1 MAKPKIIIADSDKDY
16 VIPIQY
22 KFIEEF
28 FEKVDIEVITEE
40 SYFNQYFAEPK
51 KAEIL
56 IISEDLYDSSVLRHD
71 IGHIFLMTEQYTEEA
86 TAQLNVSHIYKYTS
100 IKEIFTEIIGKSQG
114 ALRVHANEKKEP
126 QIILVTSACGG
137 VGKTTVAL
145 GISSCLTKNYKKV
158 LYINADRLQH
168 FQHLLDNKT
177 PITALDVYAR
187 FTNRSTLI
195 FSEIKHIIRKEQFS
209 YIPPFKSS
217 LMSLGISYMVFSE
230 LAVAAKKSKE
240 FDYIVVDADIA
251 FDDFKAEL
259 LNVADKVIIVT
270 KQDMGAVYATNVMAS
285 NINGLNS
292 EKYLFVCNDFN
303 RNNANALV
311 SSEVSVKF
319 AVNEYVEHFSDYS
332 RMKPDDFSNEKGIQK
347 TAFLII

>member
-1 MAKPKIIIADSDKDY
+1 MAKPKIIIADSDRDY

-22 KFIEEF
+22 KFVEEF

-40 SYFNQYFAEPK
+40 SYFNEYFAEPK

-56 IISEDLYDSSVLRHD
+56 IISEDLFDNGVLRHD
-71 IGHIFLMTEQYTEEA
+71 IGHIFIMTEQYTEES

-114 ALRVHANEKKEP
+114 SLRVHGDEKKEP

-137 VGKTTVAL
+137 TGKTTVAL
-145 GISSCLTKNYKKV
+145 GISACLTKNYKKV

-187 FTNRSTLI
+187 FTNRAALV
-195 FSEIKHIIRKEQFS
+195 FSEIKHIVRKEQFS

-240 FDYIVVDADIA
+240 FDYVVVDADIA
-251 FDDFKAEL
+251 FDDFKAGL
-259 LNVADKVIIVT
+259 LNVADKVIVVT
-270 KQDMGAVYATNVMAS
+270 KQDMGSVYATNILAS

-292 EKYLFVCNDFN
+292 EKYMFVCNDFD
-303 RNNANALV
+303 RKNANALV
-311 SSEVSVKF
+311 SSEVSMKF
-319 AVNEYVEHFSDYS
+319 AVNEYIEHFADYS
-332 RMKPDDFSNEKGIQK
+332 RMRPDDFSNEKGIQK
-347 TAFLII
+347 TTFLII